1 MWLGHIGA
9 WFYVVLLIAPLYY
22 LLVSSFKSNTDV
34 LTRPFS
40 PFVHFIWSNYT
51 EAWWRA
57 DLGQSLISSAYITIG
72 SEVLSL
78 VLAIPAAFALARA
91 KGRLG
96 GWIERIFSLGFL
108 LPGFAC
114 LVPTVMLSIMMGLFH
129 TREFMILSMPASAMP
144 LSVILLTQAMRAIPH
159 DLEESAMLDG
169 ASSWKVLIN
178 VFLPLTVP
186 TVTVV
191 GILNFLSFWNEYF
204 FSLVIIGPDKAL
216 RTAQVAV
223 PALSSQN
230 ASHFGVLAAGV
241 IITLI
246 PVYLVYT
253 VFADK
258 MEGAML
264 AGALKG

>member
-1 MWLGHIGA
+1 MWLGHVGV

-22 LLVSSFKSNTDV
+22 LVISSFKSNTDV
-34 LTRPFS
+34 LAKPFS
-40 PFVHFIWSNYT
+40 PFVQIIWSNYA
-51 EAWWRA
+51 EAWSRA
-57 DLGQSLISSAYITIG
+57 GLGQSLLSSAYITIG
-72 SEVLSL
+72 AEILSL

-91 KGRLG
+91 KGRVG
-96 GWIERIFSLGFL
+96 AWVERVFSLGFL

-114 LVPTVMLSIMMGLFH
+114 LVPTVMLSISMGLFH
-129 TREFMILSMPASAMP
+129 TREFMIIYMPATAMP

-169 ASSWKVLIN
+169 ASSWKVLVN

-191 GILNFLSFWNEYF
+191 GILNFLAFWNEYF
-204 FSLVIIGPDKAL
+204 FSLVIIGPDQAL

-230 ASHFGVLAAGV
+230 ASHFGILAAGV